1 MRTAIALCTAI
12 GLSGPALATD
22 SFYSEA
28 GHFMGGVAWGSVTT
42 VAVDHY
48 WPQHAENRV
57 IVGFAVA
64 AAAGVLGEIHD
75 SMYGHPKKFS
85 ALDAASAAM
94 GGAAGALAT
103 DHWLL
108 KPVVKTEHGARYY
121 GLASEYR
128 F

>member
-1 MRTAIALCTAI
+1 MRTAIALCTAM
-12 GLSGPALATD
+12 GLSSPALATD

-28 GHFMGGVAWGSVTT
+28 SHFAGGALTASVTT
-42 VAVDHY
+42 VVVDRY
-48 WPQHAENRV
+48 WPEHSENRV
-57 IVGFAVA
+57 MIGFTVA
-64 AAAGVLGEIHD
+64 TAASVLGEIHD

-85 ALDAASAAM
+85 ALDVASAAL

-103 DHWLL
+103 DRWVL